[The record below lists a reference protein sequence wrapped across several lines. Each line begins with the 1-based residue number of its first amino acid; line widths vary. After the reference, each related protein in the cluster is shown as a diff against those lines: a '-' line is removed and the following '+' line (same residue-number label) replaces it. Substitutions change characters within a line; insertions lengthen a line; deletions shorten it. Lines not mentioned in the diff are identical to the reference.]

1 MAGAP
6 GAAGQASAEQL
17 APEQPQPGVLASFLT
32 SDQKCQLM
40 LLRTLQTN
48 PYVKLLL
55 DAMKHSGCAVN
66 RERHFSCED
75 CNGNVSGGFD
85 ASVSQIVL
93 CQNNIRN
100 QAHMNRVVTHE
111 LIHTFDHCRA
121 HVDWFTNVRHL
132 ACSEI
137 RAANLSGDC
146 SLVNEIFRLH
156 FGLKQHHQ
164 GIVFSQRKSYLA
176 FGQLQ
181 RKRVTETCV
190 RDRAILS
197 ILAVRNVS
205 KEVAEKAVDEVFES
219 CFNDHEPFGRIP
231 HNKTYAKYAHRDFQN
246 RHRYYSNI

>member
-1 MAGAP
+1 MAE
-6 GAAGQASAEQL
+6 ASDDRGPVPVAEDQLQQQHVACEVFPEQL
-17 APEQPQPGVLASFLT
+17 AEEKTHQGFFSFFN
-32 SDQKCQLM
+32 SNQKCQLR
-40 LLRTLQTN
+40 LLKTLETSRN
-48 PYVKLLL
+48 PYVRLLL

-66 RERHFSCED
+66 KDRHFSCED

-85 ASVSQIVL
+85 ASSSQIVL

-111 LIHTFDHCRA
+111 LIHAFDHCRA

-156 FGLKQHHQ
+156 FGLKRHHQ
-164 GIVFSQRKSYLA
+164 
-176 FGQLQ
+176 
-181 RKRVTETCV
+181 TCV
-190 RDRAILS
+190 RDRATLS
-197 ILAVRNVS
+197 ILAVRNIS
-205 KEVAEKAVDEVFES
+205 KEAAQKAVDEVFES

-231 HNKTYAKYAHRDFQN
+231 HSKTDARYAHRDFQN
-246 RHRYYSNI
+246 RDRYYSNI